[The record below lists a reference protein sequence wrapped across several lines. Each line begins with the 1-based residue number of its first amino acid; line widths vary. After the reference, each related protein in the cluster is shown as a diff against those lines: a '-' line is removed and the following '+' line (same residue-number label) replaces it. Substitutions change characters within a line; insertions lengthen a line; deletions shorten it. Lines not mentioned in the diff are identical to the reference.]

1 MQTSIFDQDQVVR
14 AQNPNYN
21 DQNPVEK
28 LLRLIEGVHWS
39 AGIEYYRTEYAQY
52 LFPFEDLVLYSP
64 NQADLQPS
72 DLDFRN
78 QNNKTDFQKQNIKD
92 FISTDTYLVRG
103 IVAAGGWIGPFL
115 KISYRGDP
123 DSKLSQAANHQLGDK
138 IKLFL
143 KIEENETNEL
153 ISAIYNPESD
163 RYEVEIWGYPGAV
176 QDLLQSLDDKGKAA
190 IQRGELQ
197 LKPNLIKGTPAD
209 FKRENVDSQNMMNVA
224 ESNSLHPIKPL
235 HIEIA
240 WSDETGDFWDSLNG
254 ANYQYEFNMKFRGW
268 ENYLTVGSSSNPHG
282 GLGSLEYRNLFSNYG
297 RFANS
302 NELSRQLE
310 PWNLDAFGRK
320 RDTQR
325 SEPFMAVNYMDLHI
339 LRPGCSIG
347 IHRHRDNQ
355 EIFFMMDG
363 TAFMVVGDWLKS
375 DVRERCMEVRMM
387 RPGDMVLLKNGE
399 LHSLINTTDE
409 NISLLMFGGYD

>member
-1 MQTSIFDQDQVVR
+1 MESIYEQDQVVR

-21 DQNPVEK
+21 DQNPVDK

-39 AGIEYYRTEYAQY
+39 AGIEYYRTDCAQY

-64 NQADLQPS
+64 NQADLQPG

-78 QNNKTDFQKQNIKD
+78 QDNKTDFQKQNIKD

-103 IVAAGGWIGPFL
+103 IVTAGDWIGPFL
-115 KISYRGDP
+115 KISYRGGP

-143 KIEENETNEL
+143 KIGENATNEP
-153 ISAIYNPESD
+153 ISAIYKQESD
-163 RYEVEIWGYPGAV
+163 RYEAEIWGYPGAV
-176 QDLLQSLDDKGKAA
+176 QDLMQLLDDKGKAA

-197 LKPNLIKGTPAD
+197 LRPNLIKGTPAD
-209 FKRENVDSQNMMNVA
+209 FKRDNADAQYMMDVSMDNT
-224 ESNSLHPIKPL
+224 LHPIKPL
-235 HIEIA
+235 HIEAA
-240 WSDETGDFWDSLNG
+240 WSDETGKYWDSNNS
-254 ANYQYEFNMKFRGW
+254 ANYHYEFNMKFRGW

-297 RFANS
+297 RFVDS

-310 PWNLDAFGRK
+310 SWNMDAFGRK
-320 RDTQR
+320 QNTQR
-325 SEPFMAVNYMDLHI
+325 SEPFMAVDYIDLHI
-339 LRPGCSIG
+339 LRPECSIG

-355 EIFFMMDG
+355 EIFFMMNG
-363 TAFMVVGDWLKS
+363 TAFMVAGDWLKS

-387 RPGDMVLLKNGE
+387 RPGDMVLIKNGQ
-399 LHSLINTTDE
+399 LHSLINPTDE
-409 NISLLMFGGYD
+409 NASLLMFGGYD

>member
-1 MQTSIFDQDQVVR
+1 MQTIISNKDQVVR

-21 DQNPVEK
+21 DHNPVEK

-39 AGIEYYRTEYAQY
+39 AGIEYYRTEYVQY

-64 NQADLQPS
+64 NQADLLPS
-72 DLDFRN
+72 ELDFRN
-78 QNNKTDFQKQNIKD
+78 QDNKTDFQKQNIKD

-115 KISYRGDP
+115 KISYRGGP
-123 DSKLSQAANHQLGDK
+123 DSKLSQTANHQLGDK

-143 KIEENETNEL
+143 KIDENVTNEL

-163 RYEVEIWGYPGAV
+163 RYEVEIWGYPGNV
-176 QDLLQSLDDKGKAA
+176 HDLMQSLDDKGKAA

-197 LKPNLIKGTPAD
+197 LNPNLIKGTPAD
-209 FKRENVDSQNMMNVA
+209 FKRENNDSQNMFNVA
-224 ESNSLHPIKPL
+224 EENSLHPVKPL
-235 HIEIA
+235 HIEAA
-240 WSDETGDFWDSLNG
+240 WSDETGVFWDSLNG

-297 RFANS
+297 QFATS
-302 NELSRQLE
+302 NELSRKLL

-320 RDTQR
+320 QDEQR
-325 SEPFMAVNYMDLHI
+325 SERFMAVDYVDLHI

-363 TAFMVVGDWLKS
+363 TAFMVVGDWLKT

-387 RPGDMVLLKNGE
+387 RPGDLVLLKNGD